1 MKMKIRRGY
10 DKCDQGTWFCKSEI
24 RNSKFAIPVYHAHM
38 RLTLVTETFAPEVN
52 GVAMTLMRWS
62 CGLAQR
68 GHAFTVVRPRQKSDP
83 RNNGAAQQNIHV
95 IEPTDELPLTQML
108 VGGAP
113 LPGYQGLQ
121 FGFPAGGF
129 LKRQWRLQRP
139 DVVHVATEGPLGWS
153 AVHTARRMKIPVV
166 SSFHTNFHSY
176 GKHYGIGRLE
186 TVGLRY
192 LTWLH
197 NQTAATFVPTHE
209 MRSTL
214 RHDGLHGVRV
224 LARGVDTTLY
234 HPGRRSDGLR
244 HGWGV
249 AGQSA
254 STDDAT
260 DFVVGYVGRLAPEKN
275 IKLAVRAYQ
284 GMVGRTAGRLRFV
297 LVGDGPSRATLQKEH
312 PDFIFCGMQRGPAL
326 AEHYA
331 SLDLLLFPSITETFG
346 NVVTEA
352 MASGVPVVAFD
363 YAAAHRH
370 IVHEH
375 NGLLAPF
382 NDAQQFV
389 HLSEQA
395 ITQADQLRRMGAL
408 AHTTAQRI
416 SWSRVVDK
424 YERMLKCLCDG

>member
-1 MKMKIRRGY
+1 
-10 DKCDQGTWFCKSEI
+10 
-24 RNSKFAIPVYHAHM
+24 M
-38 RLTLVTETFAPEVN
+38 RVTLVTETFAPEVN

-68 GHAFTVVRPRQKSDP
+68 GHDFTVIRPRQKSDP
-83 RNNGAAQQNIHV
+83 KSNGAGSRHANV
-95 IEPTDELPLTQML
+95 IEPTTEVPLTQVL

-121 FGFPAGGF
+121 FGFPAGGL

-153 AVHTARRMKIPVV
+153 AVHTARRMNIPVV

-176 GKHYGIGRLE
+176 GKHYGVGRLE

-209 MRSTL
+209 MRTTL

-224 LARGVDTTLY
+224 LARGVDTALY
-234 HPGRRSDGLR
+234 HPGRRRDDLR
-244 HGWGV
+244 QSWGV
-249 AGQSA
+249 GADGA
-254 STDDAT
+254 DEL
-260 DFVVGYVGRLAPEKN
+260 VIGYVGRLAPEKN

-284 GMVGRTAGRLRFV
+284 AMVGRTQARLRFV
-297 LVGDGPSRATLQKEH
+297 LVGDGPSRAALQKEH
-312 PDFIFCGMQRGPAL
+312 PDFVFCGMQRGAAL

-352 MASGVPVVAFD
+352 MAGGVTVLAFD

-370 IVHEH
+370 IVHER

-382 NDAQQFV
+382 NDAQRFV
-389 HLSEQA
+389 HLAEQA
-395 ITQADQLRRMGAL
+395 ITQPDQLRRMGQQAQQ
-408 AHTTAQRI
+408 TAQRI
-416 SWSRVVDK
+416 SWVRVVDK
-424 YERMLKCLCDG
+424 YERMLLCLHQADAKRPR